1 MKTINVGLIG
11 FGTVGSGLA
20 EVLLSQQERLV
31 QRSGL
36 SVRLAKVADIMISEL
51 PPQFAGTEL
60 TSDAG
65 EMINDPDIDII
76 VELIGG
82 IQPAKTFVMEAI
94 AAGKH
99 VVTANKALLS
109 QEGREIFAAAAARG
123 VEVGFEASVGGGIP
137 VIKSLKEG
145 LVANKILS
153 IMGIMN
159 GTANY
164 ILTRMTDEGIAFAD
178 VLKDAQE
185 LGFAEADPTY
195 DVEGIDTAHKLAI
208 LMTMAY
214 GMNITH
220 DEIATEGISQIE
232 PMDIEFAREFGCRIK
247 LLAISRNH
255 DDNVEARVHPT
266 MVPESHLLAS
276 INGAYNAIHFTGD
289 TVGNVLLY
297 GPGAGKLPTGSAVA
311 ADVVDI
317 ARDIAAGSVGRGP
330 SLSYLP
336 EEIRDIEIT
345 PMEKLSCPWYFR
357 ISAKDEPGVLAA
369 IAGILSKYGISIE
382 SVIQKGRQQS
392 GPVSIVISTHTA
404 RESSVLDALA
414 EIDALDVVSAPTV
427 KIRMLDETVSFEG

>member
-36 SVRLAKVADIMISEL
+36 TVRLAKVADIMISEL

-60 TSDAG
+60 TNDAA
-65 EMINDPDIDII
+65 ELINDPDIDIV

-82 IQPAKTFVMEAI
+82 IQPAKTFVMDAI

-109 QEGREIFAAAAARG
+109 QEGKDIFAAAAARG

-137 VIKSLKEG
+137 VIKALKEG
-145 LVANKILS
+145 LVANNILA

-164 ILTRMTDEGIAFAD
+164 ILTRMTDEGIGFAD

-220 DEIATEGISQIE
+220 NEIVTEGISQVE

-255 DDNVEARVHPT
+255 GDHVEARVHPT

-317 ARDIAAGSVGRGP
+317 ARNIAAGSVGRVP

-336 EEIRDIEIT
+336 GEIRDIRIT
-345 PMEKLSCPWYFR
+345 PMEELFCPWYFR
-357 ISAKDEPGVLAA
+357 MSAKDEPGVLAA
-369 IAGILSKYGISIE
+369 IAGILSTYGISID
-382 SVIQKGRQQS
+382 SVLQKGRQQS
-392 GPVSIVISTHTA
+392 GPVSIVITTHTA
-404 RESSVLDALA
+404 QESSVRDSLA
-414 EIDALDVVSAPTV
+414 EIDRLDVVCAPTV
-427 KIRMLDETVSFEG
+427 KIRMLAETASFTD

>member
-1 MKTINVGLIG
+1 
-11 FGTVGSGLA
+11 
-20 EVLLSQQERLV
+20 
-31 QRSGL
+31 
-36 SVRLAKVADIMISEL
+36 VADIMISEL

-317 ARDIAAGSVGRGP
+317 ARDIAAGSVGRVP

>member
-36 SVRLAKVADIMISEL
+36 TVRLAKVADIMISEL

-60 TSDAG
+60 TNDAA
-65 EMINDPDIDII
+65 ELINDPDIDIV

-82 IQPAKTFVMEAI
+82 IQPAKTFVMDAI

-109 QEGREIFAAAAARG
+109 QEGKDIFAAAAAKG

-137 VIKSLKEG
+137 VIKALKEG
-145 LVANKILS
+145 LVANNILA

-164 ILTRMTDEGIAFAD
+164 ILTRMTDEGIGFAD

-220 DEIATEGISQIE
+220 NEIVTEGISQIE
-232 PMDIEFAREFGCRIK
+232 PVDIEFAREFGCRIK

-255 DDNVEARVHPT
+255 GDHVEARVHPT

-317 ARDIAAGSVGRGP
+317 ARNIAAGSVGRVP

-336 EEIRDIEIT
+336 GEIRDLRIT
-345 PMEKLSCPWYFR
+345 PMEELFCPWYFR
-357 ISAKDEPGVLAA
+357 MSAKDEPGVLAA
-369 IAGILSKYGISIE
+369 IAGILSTYGISIE

-392 GPVSIVISTHTA
+392 GPVSIVITTHTA
-404 RESSVLDALA
+404 QESSVRDALA
-414 EIDALDVVSAPTV
+414 EIDLLDVVSAPTV
-427 KIRMLDETVSFEG
+427 KIRMLAETASFAD